1 LDVLSHHAP
10 EDLTDAAKKTW
21 LDKELYARSRKKSGL
36 EQTDAALE
44 KALEKRQDWLV
55 ENNLALIQSNGEFAL
70 RKSALRDL
78 TVMEVHKEGQ
88 FLATKAGLEFNAQKV
103 SSSQEFTYLG
113 HTELESGKWAVVMR
127 GKELQ
132 MARLDKA
139 PEIEKG
145 QKIVFNE
152 IDRGTF
158 QMKAVEQA
166 KQQEQAR
173 NSDKDQER
181 EL

>member
-1 LDVLSHHAP
+1 
-10 EDLTDAAKKTW
+10 
-21 LDKELYARSRKKSGL
+21 
-36 EQTDAALE
+36 LE

-55 ENNLALIQSNGEFAL
+55 KNNLALIQSNGEFAL

-103 SSSQEFTYLG
+103 SSNQEFTYLG

-139 PEIEKG
+139 PETQKG
-145 QKIVFNE
+145 QKIVFDE

-158 QMKAVEQA
+158 RMKAAEQVQQQTR
-166 KQQEQAR
+166 QQEQLR
-173 NSDKDQER
+173 NNDKDQER